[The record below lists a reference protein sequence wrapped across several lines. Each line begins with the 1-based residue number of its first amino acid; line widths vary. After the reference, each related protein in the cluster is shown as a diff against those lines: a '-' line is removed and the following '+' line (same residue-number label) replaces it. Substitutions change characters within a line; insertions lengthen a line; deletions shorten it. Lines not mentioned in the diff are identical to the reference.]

1 MFQTKK
7 NILIAVVALLL
18 LSVVLCVF
26 FFQQTPDKKTQLSF
40 AFNTP
45 SKVVEIETIY
55 SDNDS
60 TYYLF
65 LPSCAKLDQII
76 FKTNDTRLILSGKS
90 YCSGDC
96 IPRLTLG
103 NSYSMKVY
111 QQSDSMFSRLCLLQA
126 QNVPM
131 MDISINENYIERI
144 YQDKSYRGYAKMS
157 LYSHDGKLLYDGSS
171 NHVIIKGRGNSTWW
185 EDKKPF
191 LITLEKPD
199 TLLGMSYGTKW
210 VLLANAMDPSNLRN
224 KIALDFASSL
234 DMQWNPDSRY
244 VDLYIN
250 GQYNGL
256 YLLTEKI
263 ELSDTRLDLEQ
274 QPQYLLLNDVDETI
288 INSGKPSY
296 PSWGDQ
302 RIGLMDYR
310 GASTESL
317 GLLESDLKRFIS
329 VFDGSDIDD
338 SALANIIDIQSWASK
353 YVTDEVFLNGDVW
366 RRSNYFYCTGTPPFI
381 YYSGPIWDYDLSMTS
396 CEEELFAKSPNVHS
410 VYTLWGH
417 PSFKQQSMS
426 IYEKIARPYL
436 QWLIDRG
443 IDSLSKS
450 IAAAAYSDS
459 VRWNLSTSL
468 NASDGDSLSSVETL
482 KLFFNKR
489 LPLLDKL
496 FLSTDTMQFVTIESS
511 NPDLKGFYSSLLY
524 HPGFTLAEY
533 FSGSHHDSCQWID
546 SATGRIVT
554 IDSVLSPNCVL
565 HIIPQKTDTVPSNS
579 SKLFK
584 WLFPILLTA
593 FFSLLFLLLIVRET
607 MQGGRTIHPK
617 K

>member
-1 MFQTKK
+1 
-7 NILIAVVALLL
+7 
-18 LSVVLCVF
+18 
-26 FFQQTPDKKTQLSF
+26 
-40 AFNTP
+40 
-45 SKVVEIETIY
+45 
-55 SDNDS
+55 
-60 TYYLF
+60 
-65 LPSCAKLDQII
+65 
-76 FKTNDTRLILSGKS
+76 
-90 YCSGDC
+90 
-96 IPRLTLG
+96 
-103 NSYSMKVY
+103 
-111 QQSDSMFSRLCLLQA
+111 
-126 QNVPM
+126 
-131 MDISINENYIERI
+131 
-144 YQDKSYRGYAKMS
+144 
-157 LYSHDGKLLYDGSS
+157 
-171 NHVIIKGRGNSTWW
+171 
-185 EDKKPF
+185 
-191 LITLEKPD
+191 
-199 TLLGMSYGTKW
+199 
-210 VLLANAMDPSNLRN
+210 
-224 KIALDFASSL
+224 
-234 DMQWNPDSRY
+234 
-244 VDLYIN
+244 
-250 GQYNGL
+250 
-256 YLLTEKI
+256 
-263 ELSDTRLDLEQ
+263 
-274 QPQYLLLNDVDETI
+274 
-288 INSGKPSY
+288 
-296 PSWGDQ
+296 
-302 RIGLMDYR
+302 
-310 GASTESL
+310 
-317 GLLESDLKRFIS
+317 
-329 VFDGSDIDD
+329 
-338 SALANIIDIQSWASK
+338 
-353 YVTDEVFLNGDVW
+353 
-366 RRSNYFYCTGTPPFI
+366 
-381 YYSGPIWDYDLSMTS
+381 
-396 CEEELFAKSPNVHS
+396 
-410 VYTLWGH
+410 
-417 PSFKQQSMS
+417 MS

-593 FFSLLFLLLIVRET
+593 FFSLLFTLLIVRET